1 MKTLL
6 VAAVAST
13 FLTLAQAQTFI
24 ANMNGAQ
31 DGGLTRQGTGT
42 VTLVLSGNTLS
53 LNGTYSG
60 ITTPMSAGHIHG
72 PGGFGTNAIVV
83 YDLIALGVLSGTTS
97 GTFNGNV
104 SLIASPN
111 SNPNYSS
118 VANQIT
124 DLNAG
129 LWYLNIHNSSFPGGE
144 IRGQILL
151 IPEPSSLAL
160 LGLGAGAL
168 LYRLRRKQ

>member
-6 VAAVAST
+6 VALAAT
-13 FLTLAQAQTFI
+13 TCLTLAQAQTFT
-24 ANMNGAQ
+24 ASMNGAQ
-31 DGGLTRQGTGT
+31 DGGGARQGTGF
-42 VTLVLSGNTLS
+42 VTLTLSGNTLS

-60 ITTPMSAGHIHG
+60 ITTTMSAGHIHG
-72 PGGFGTNAIVV
+72 PAGIGTNAIVI

-104 SLIASPN
+104 NLIASPN
-111 SNPNYSS
+111 ANPNYSS
-118 VANQIT
+118 IANQIT

-129 LWYLNIHNSSFPGGE
+129 LWYLNIHNSTFPGGE